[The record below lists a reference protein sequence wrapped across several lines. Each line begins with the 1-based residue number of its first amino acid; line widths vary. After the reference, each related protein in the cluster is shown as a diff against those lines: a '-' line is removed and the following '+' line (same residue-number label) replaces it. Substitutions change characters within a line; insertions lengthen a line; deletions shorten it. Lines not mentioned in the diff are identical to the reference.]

1 MENTKYLLTI
11 EDIPIQGLLDYTQ
24 IQFGTA
30 KSDIVTVSYT
40 EIDKYIEVVNK
51 PLQPS
56 HFRPR
61 KNVDNFQRKKKQFP
75 SDERDMKEYIV
86 VWEKKSFSYF
96 IIRYY
101 DETLYVNEIIYYGD
115 CLTDLVFNNYVK
127 YLNNVYNGE
136 NKFLIFESDTQKKI
150 ELEYEMIEN
159 DF

>member
-1 MENTKYLLTI
+1 M
-11 EDIPIQGLLDYTQ
+11 
-24 IQFGTA
+24 
-30 KSDIVTVSYT
+30 
-40 EIDKYIEVVNK
+40 
-51 PLQPS
+51 
-56 HFRPR
+56 
-61 KNVDNFQRKKKQFP
+61 DNYQRKKKTFP
-75 SDERDMKEYIV
+75 NDERDMKEDIV

-127 YLNNVYNGE
+127 YLNNIYNRE
-136 NKFLIFESDTQKKI
+136 NKFLIFESDTQRKI